1 MVVPVLFIYTLTIVN
16 PADGKWG
23 HIEADGTWS
32 GLVADAAD
40 GSVDFVIA
48 DVFIIYL
55 RQQVFDGTTVTFD
68 KVVQSVFYGLSQ
80 GFEDVVLGNSPAP
93 ADWPTLQLP
102 TAQAGPCN
110 SH

>member
-1 MVVPVLFIYTLTIVN
+1 MTIVN

-68 KVVQSVFYGLSQ
+68 KVVYRAFFTVCRK
-80 GFEDVVLGNSPAP
+80 VLKMLFWEIPP

-102 TAQAGPCN
+102 TAQAGPHN